1 MISRAVAGASWL
13 LLHDRVVA
21 HEASAITAAFM
32 PAIDVPQIQELGPRF
47 FEFLQRLRRPV
58 VFLDLEATGVDHQ
71 RDRIIEIS
79 LLRISSDPV
88 AIEAPRTWRVN
99 PQQRIPAEAI
109 EVHGIRNEDLV
120 DCPTFAQIAPQVAEL
135 LRGADLAGFSITRLD
150 LKLLKA
156 EFARAKLE
164 LDLSASRLIDSQVI
178 FHTREPRNLAAAVQF
193 YCNEDH
199 AGAHGA
205 EADTIASLRVFAG
218 QLSRYEDLGLE
229 VEALDELSNSI
240 NANFVDNARRF
251 VWKDGEPAFNFGK
264 LKGKPLRWAAGDP
277 EHRAYLRRLLQG
289 ALEDEATE
297 LVAEALAGKIRTK
310 NSEARG

>member
-1 MISRAVAGASWL
+1 
-13 LLHDRVVA
+13 
-21 HEASAITAAFM
+21 M
-32 PAIDVPQIQELGPRF
+32 PAIDVPQIKELGPRF

-79 LLRISSDPV
+79 LLRIQADPV
-88 AIEAPRTWRVN
+88 AIETPRTWRVN

-120 DCPTFAQIAPQVAEL
+120 DCPTFAQIARDVAEVL
-135 LRGADLAGFSITRLD
+135 HGADLAGFSITRLD

-156 EFARAKLE
+156 EFARAKIE

-199 AGAHGA
+199 TAAHGA

-218 QLSRYEDLGLE
+218 QLARYEDLGVE

-289 ALEDEATE
+289 ALEEEATE

-310 NSEARG
+310 R

>member
-1 MISRAVAGASWL
+1 
-13 LLHDRVVA
+13 
-21 HEASAITAAFM
+21 M
-32 PAIDVPQIQELGPRF
+32 PANDVPQIKELGPRF

-79 LLRISSDPV
+79 LLRIQADPV

-120 DCPTFAQIAPQVAEL
+120 DCPTFPQIAAQVAEL
-135 LRGADLAGFSITRLD
+135 LQGADLAGFSITRLD

-156 EFARAKLE
+156 EFARAKVE
-164 LDLSASRLIDSQVI
+164 LDLSAPRLIDSQVI

-193 YCNEDH
+193 YCSEDH
-199 AGAHGA
+199 TGAHGA

-218 QLSRYEDLGLE
+218 QLARYEDLGLE
-229 VEALDELSNSI
+229 VESLDELSNSI
-240 NANFVDNARRF
+240 NANFVDGARRF

-310 NSEARG
+310 R